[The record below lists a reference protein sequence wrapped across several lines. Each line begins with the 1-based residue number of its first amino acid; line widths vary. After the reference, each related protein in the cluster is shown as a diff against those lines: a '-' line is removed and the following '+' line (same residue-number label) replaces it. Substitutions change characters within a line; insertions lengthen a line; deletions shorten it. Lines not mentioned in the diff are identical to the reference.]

1 MRAWRISVAI
11 PVALACSVVLLSAG
25 GAPGDDFDWTRAV
38 GSPNDGTITDA
49 NPDPNTTDFHFSV
62 GDIGTVLKV
71 EIRFSARHTW
81 DSDLTAALISPAA
94 TQLTLF
100 SGIGGSGDDYQDTL
114 FTDDADSNIIAGSP
128 PYIGQFKPFPSDLA
142 SAFNGEDANGTWILR
157 VVDDSA
163 GDEGTLIA
171 HNETVD
177 WGEGPVTAQGTRL
190 FITIPEPAASG
201 LVVLALGGW
210 LLRARRRR
218 P

>member
-11 PVALACSVVLLSAG
+11 SAALVCSVVLLPAA
-25 GAPGDDFDWTRAV
+25 GAPGDVFDWTRAV
-38 GSPNDGTITDA
+38 GGPNDGTITDA
-49 NPDPNTTDFHFSV
+49 NTTDFHFSV

-81 DSDLTAALISPAA
+81 DSDLTATLISPAA
-94 TQLTLF
+94 AQVTLF
-100 SGIGGSGDDYQDTL
+100 SGIGGSGDDFQDTL
-114 FTDDADSNIIAGSP
+114 FTDDADLWIAAPSAAP
-128 PYIGQFKPFPSDLA
+128 PYIGQYRPFSSDFA
-142 SAFNGEDANGTWILR
+142 SAFNGQDANGTWILR
-157 VVDDSA
+157 VIDDES

-171 HNETVD
+171 HGQIVD
-177 WGEGPVTAQGTRL
+177 WGDGPVAAEGTQL